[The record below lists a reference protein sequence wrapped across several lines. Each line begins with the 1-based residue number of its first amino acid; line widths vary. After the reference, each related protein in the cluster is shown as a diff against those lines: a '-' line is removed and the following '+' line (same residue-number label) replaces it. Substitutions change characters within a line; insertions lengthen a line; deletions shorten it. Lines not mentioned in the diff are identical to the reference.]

1 MLLFPIPI
9 RRESF
14 MPEPGELMGILVDLP
29 AIMSF
34 DWMLFIAGR
43 IEGKTVECC

>member
-1 MLLFPIPI
+1 
-9 RRESF
+9 
-14 MPEPGELMGILVDLP
+14 MPEPGETRGMLADLP

-43 IEGKTVECC
+43 IEGNTVECCC